1 MSGGGR
7 NGSRRSSVEQPVL
20 KVVYDG
26 ECNLCL
32 ATAAKLQAI
41 RTESRL
47 EWIAL
52 QSLASG
58 ETPAWPAIAGIPP
71 DRLAAQLHVTD
82 EAGRLYGGSDAI
94 MRLLR
99 DVPSLK
105 WLGVIGSRPG
115 FRPLTAWVY
124 RLIARYRYRLFG
136 RKDACAN
143 GVCALPRKE
152 PPTGGK

>member
-1 MSGGGR
+1 M
-7 NGSRRSSVEQPVL
+7 

-32 ATAAKLQAI
+32 ATAAKLRAI

-71 DRLAAQLHVTD
+71 ERLAAQLHVTD
-82 EAGRLYGGSDAI
+82 EAGRLYGGPEAV
-94 MRLLR
+94 MRLLK

-105 WLGVIGSRPG
+105 WLGVVGSWPG
-115 FRPLTAWVY
+115 FRSLSGWLY
-124 RLIARYRYRLFG
+124 RLIARYRYQLFG
-136 RKDACAN
+136 RKDACDK

-152 PPTGGK
+152 PPIGGK

>member
-1 MSGGGR
+1 MSGR
-7 NGSRRSSVEQPVL
+7 PVRSQGEPPVL
-20 KVVYDG
+20 HVVYDA

-47 EWIAL
+47 EWISL

-71 DRLAAQLHVTD
+71 ERLAAQLHVTD
-82 EAGRLYGGSDAI
+82 EAGRLYGGPDAV

-105 WLGVIGSRPG
+105 WLGVVGSWPG
-115 FRPLTAWVY
+115 LRTVGAWAY

-136 RKDACAN
+136 RNESCSN